1 MHVKCLE
8 VVLQHEC
15 LTLPDAMLSCDL
27 FPSFRME
34 GRASGWRDSAEAAEV
49 VKEKVISDHP
59 EASF

>member
-1 MHVKCLE
+1 
-8 VVLQHEC
+8 
-15 LTLPDAMLSCDL
+15 
-27 FPSFRME
+27 ME